1 MPSAIRSAL
10 DAAAWF
16 EARAGRDRVR
26 LPPLKLQRL
35 LYFAQAFFAARNKG
49 RRLMPA
55 VFVAGDLGPVEP
67 NLYLILENGLPDLV
81 EPPLAPE
88 VEDCL
93 EDIWRRFG
101 AKEIEE
107 LDRLVETD
115 GLYRP
120 AFDKAKNSE
129 ITLERMAAAY
139 RRLGRGGKAAAPKPP
154 AKKREAPPPVGTPPE
169 NQEVRFTADGRSVTR
184 WAPKRRVDGPTIKLK
199 TKTARKA

>member
-1 MPSAIRSAL
+1 MPLAIRSAL

-26 LPPLKLQRL
+26 VPPLKLQRL
-35 LYFAQAFFAARNKG
+35 LYFAQAFFAARHGG

-55 VFVAGDLGPVEP
+55 IFVAGDLGPVEP
-67 NLYLILENGLPDLV
+67 NLYLILEGGLPDLI

-101 AKEIEE
+101 TKDIEE
-107 LDRLVETD
+107 LDKLVETD

-120 AFDKAKNSE
+120 AFEKSKNSE
-129 ITLERMAAAY
+129 IGLEDMATAY
-139 RRLGRGGKAAAPKPP
+139 RRLGRGRKPAAAKP
-154 AKKREAPPPVGTPPE
+154 AARKREAAPPVGTPPE
-169 NQEVRFTADGRSVTR
+169 DQEVRFTADGRSVTR
-184 WAPKRRVDGPTIKLK
+184 WAPKRRVDGPTIKLT
-199 TKTARKA
+199 TKTPRKA